1 MFTLEGVKGARYV
14 VISDPWGE
22 YEPPLPD
29 NILFLP
35 ECVLEDYGTALEYHK
50 AVRPAFDALWNAIGY
65 SRSQFF
71 NEDGLWVGKKKR

>member
-1 MFTLEGVKGARYV
+1 MFTLEGVKGANYAV
-14 VISDPWGE
+14 MENHWGG

-29 NILFLP
+29 DFIFLP

-65 SRSQFF
+65 SKSQYFDK
-71 NEDGLWVGKKKR
+71 NGYWVGKQKR